1 MFEVGD
7 KVTFNPPS
15 YWEMKPGNGTVI
27 YIFKAGYTPHP
38 DLIKM
43 YYQIDEKHEKWKKA
57 SEACNIHR
65 FVIQR
70 EREASFEIFL
80 ESVVHVLSIRHE
92 NVSYKGEEN

>member
-15 YWEMKPGNGTVI
+15 YWSMKPGNGTVI

-38 DLIKM
+38 DLVKM
-43 YYQIDEKHEKWKKA
+43 YYQIDEKHVRWKKA
-57 SEACNIHR
+57 SGAHDTHR

-70 EREASFEIFL
+70 QGESNFEIFL
-80 ESVVHVLSIRHE
+80 ESVVHVLTIRHE
-92 NVSYKGEEN
+92 SVPYKGEED